1 MSLKRYNKVIVND
14 ETIIDLTSDTVT
26 SESLLLGRIAHS
38 SDGSVITGSYITDYF
53 NYIIDDNDDII
64 LDSSGNNL
72 DGDIGYVSMSDYKS
86 EIDRLEEIIDTYY
99 RLINDYNILDAGF
112 VLDSDYE
119 KIQADSIFET

>member
-1 MSLKRYNKVIVND
+1 MSHKYNKIIMNNNVL
-14 ETIIDLTSDTVT
+14 IDLTADTVT
-26 SESLLLGRIAHS
+26 SETLLSGRVAHS
-38 SDGSVITGSYITDYF
+38 SDGSIITGSYITDYF
-53 NYIIDDNDDII
+53 NYIIDNNDDII
-64 LDSSGNNL
+64 LDSSGNTL

-119 KIQADSIFET
+119 KIQVDSIFET